1 MRKQVGLFLKEKNSI
16 MAVKDICDNT
26 GTDSVIVNFVYDVII
41 KRIPPKVAFKTL
53 WDKIED

>member
-1 MRKQVGLFLKEKNSI
+1 MGLFLKEKNSI